1 MKRAN
6 PSFGR
11 RPPWILFGAI
21 ALLLLLA
28 LSGTLVHLLTES
40 WWFDSVGY
48 GGVFWTR
55 IRWQVMI
62 WVGTLL
68 LYAAFLLA
76 NYGLALWLTR
86 ESPWQRVQGR
96 SLAQRQPL
104 APVWVSLIRY
114 GAIAFTALLSFDAAT
129 KSAGVWDRILKFL
142 NPTNF
147 DQTDPLFQQD
157 ISFYLFRL
165 PFFHGLQAALAEA
178 LVWALVVAIAV
189 YFLKGEIRPER
200 GWKYFL
206 TGEAKTHLC
215 LLLAGL
221 AVVIAAGFFLE
232 RYELLFSP
240 SGVVFGAG
248 YTDVHARLQA
258 HWLMAFVTLSIAVL
272 FIISLWR
279 SGFLLPLVG
288 IGFYLGVLVLVSG
301 LYPWFQQQFL
311 VAPNELT
318 KERPYIEHNIAFT
331 RAAYGL
337 AQVQSEPF
345 PAEANLTRSD
355 LTENASTVD
364 NIRLWDYRPL
374 LSTYRQL
381 QEIRLY
387 YRFQDVD
394 IDRYVLDGDYRQV
407 MLSAREMN
415 YAEAPPEAQTWVN
428 QRLKFTHGY
437 GVVMSPVNRF
447 SRDGLP
453 ELMIKNIPPEST
465 VDLEVEQPR
474 IYYGENRTNG
484 DYVFTGTSTDEFDYP
499 LANENAVNRY
509 DGEGGVP
516 MGSFG
521 RRLAYAYDFGNLK
534 TLISNYFTGESRI
547 HYYRNVVRRARQIAP
562 FLSYDS
568 DPYVTIID
576 GRLKWILD
584 GYTTSNR
591 YPYAEPL
598 NRSNDVAAI
607 LGGDTIEAISRR
619 GTNYIRDAAKVV
631 IDAYDGSLDFYVLDS
646 TDPILATY
654 QKIFPDLFQG
664 ADAMPT
670 AVREHIRYPHDLFSI
685 QAQMYRTYHMG
696 NPEVFYNREDLWR
709 FPMQVYEEEQV
720 RMEPYHTIMRLPGA
734 EAEEFMAIMPFTP
747 VNKDNMV
754 SWLAARSDG
763 DEYGNLLLYVF
774 PKQQLV
780 YGPSQIEARIDQT
793 PEISQQLTLW
803 SQEGSRVIRGDLL
816 VIPIEQSL
824 LYVEPVYLRA
834 EQGELPELKR
844 IIVAYDNQVVMG
856 ETLEAALSTI
866 FGAAPTAAAPT
877 TDDAPVGESATETAT
892 PPSAPELSPETT
904 ARITAAVE
912 AYEVGQ
918 AALQRGDWEAY
929 GEAQERLGQ
938 ILQEL
943 DP

>member
-6 PSFGR
+6 STLDR
-11 RPPWILFGAI
+11 RPPLILFVAI
-21 ALLLLLA
+21 ALLLLFA

-40 WWFDSVGY
+40 WWFEAVGY
-48 GGVFWTR
+48 GEVFWTR
-55 IRWQVMI
+55 IFWQVII
-62 WVGTLL
+62 WAGTLV
-68 LYAAFLLA
+68 LYAVFLLA

-86 ESPWQRVQGR
+86 ESPWRLLQGQ
-96 SLAQRQPL
+96 SLAQGKALSPL
-104 APVWVSLIRY
+104 WISLVRY
-114 GAIAFTALLSFDAAT
+114 GAIAFTLLISFDAAT
-129 KSAGVWDRILKFL
+129 KSAAAWDRILKFL
-142 NPTNF
+142 NPSNF
-147 DQTDPLFQQD
+147 DLTEPLFQKD

-165 PFFHGLQAALAEA
+165 PFFHGLQQGIAEA
-178 LVWALVVAIAV
+178 LVWALALAIV
-189 YFLKGEIRPER
+189 IYLLKGEIRPER

-221 AVVIAAGFFLE
+221 AVVIAAGFYLE

-258 HWLMAFVTLSIAVL
+258 HWLMAFVTLSVAVL
-272 FIISLWR
+272 FLIALWR
-279 SGFLLPLVG
+279 SGFWLPMVG
-288 IGFYLGVLVLVSG
+288 MGFYLGVLILVNG
-301 LYPWFQQQFL
+301 FYPWFQQQFL
-311 VAPNELT
+311 VAPNELV

-337 AQVQSEPF
+337 EQVQSDAF
-345 PAEANLTRSD
+345 PAEATLTRAD

-381 QEIRLY
+381 QEIRSY

-394 IDRYVLDGDYRQV
+394 IDRYILDDDYRQV
-407 MLSAREMN
+407 MLAARELD
-415 YAEAPPEAQTWVN
+415 YTEAPPEAQTWVN

-447 SRDGLP
+447 TRDGLP
-453 ELMIKNIPPEST
+453 ELMIKNIPPESN
-465 VDLEVEQPR
+465 VDLDITQPR
-474 IYYGENRTNG
+474 IYYGEATRS
-484 DYVFTGTSTDEFDYP
+484 YMFTGTSTDEFDYP

-509 DGEGGVP
+509 DGDGGVP

-521 RRLAYAYDFGNLK
+521 RRLAYAYDLGNLK

-562 FLSYDS
+562 FLDYDS

-591 YPYAEPL
+591 YPYAQPL
-598 NRSNDVAAI
+598 RRSNDVEAI
-607 LGGDTIEAISRR
+607 LGKDAIAAISRR

-631 IDAYDGSLDFYVLDS
+631 VDAYDGSLQFYVMDS
-646 TDPILATY
+646 SDPILATY

-664 ADAMPT
+664 ADTMPE
-670 AVREHIRYPHDLFSI
+670 AVRSHVRYPHDLFTI
-685 QAQMYRTYHMG
+685 QSQMYRTYHMG

-709 FPMQVYEEEQV
+709 FPLQVYEKEQV
-720 RMEPYHTIMRLPGA
+720 QMEPYYTIMRLP
-734 EAEEFMAIMPFTP
+734 EAEEEEFIAIMPFTP

-754 SWLAARSDG
+754 AWLSARSDG
-763 DEYGNLLLYVF
+763 DEYGKLLLYEF

-816 VIPIEQSL
+816 VIPIKQSL

-856 ETLEAALSTI
+856 ETLDEALNTI
-866 FGAAPTAAAPT
+866 FGARPVETADAVPPREETDATAAPAPTAADAPT
-877 TDDAPVGESATETAT
+877 
-892 PPSAPELSPETT
+892 LSPALE
-904 ARITAAVE
+904 ARIKAAVE
-912 AYEVGQ
+912 AYDAGQ

-929 GEAQERLGQ
+929 GEAQERLGEV
-938 ILQEL
+938 LQDLEQ
-943 DP
+943 